1 MRATSIGHA
10 GIFIE
15 TRQGTILCDP
25 WFNPAFFGSWFVF
38 PRNDDLPHPL
48 RDEIL
53 HPSYLYISH
62 LHGDHLDEKW
72 LSENIPRHTPV
83 LLPDFPTNE
92 LERRLRSLGFDTFVR
107 TSNGIETDLGDGLT
121 VAIHVETS
129 ITDGPAGDS
138 ALVVSDGVHR
148 IVDQNDCRP
157 SDLDALRSH
166 GPVDQHW
173 LQFSGAIWYPMVY
186 EETPENMRRLVDLK
200 VESQFS
206 RALRYV
212 EALDA
217 RAVVPSAGPPCFLD
231 PDLFRFNVIDGD
243 ETSIFPD
250 QTSFIDRLAGI
261 GRKGVMNVP
270 GTVIECGSEFEPR
283 HPMPIEDVRAIFTDK
298 REYLTRYQ
306 RDYLPY
312 LEDLKASWNAPA
324 PDLVGRLR
332 AWWEPL
338 MTLAPTLCEAVGA
351 PCLLRAGDTDVLID
365 FPARQV
371 REHRGEPFG
380 FRFDIDRRLVET
392 VVAQNAVDWSD
403 KLFLSCRFGAWRSGA
418 YNEYLYNFFKSLS
431 VERMQR
437 TEAEAVRKIAPPE
450 PSDEIRIGDHI
461 VERYCPHRRADLGVF
476 GESDGSTLV
485 CTLHG
490 WKFDLETGR
499 CLNAEDR
506 RLRVRRADS

>member
-38 PRNDDLPHPL
+38 PRNDQLPHPL

-72 LSENIPRHTPV
+72 LRENIPRHTPV
-83 LLPDFPTNE
+83 LLPGFPTNE
-92 LERRLRSLGFDTFVR
+92 LERRLRSLGFDTFVH
-107 TSNGIETDLGDGLT
+107 TEDGIETDLGDGLT
-121 VAIHVETS
+121 IAIHVETS

-157 SDLDALRSH
+157 SNLDALRSH

-186 EETPENMRRLVDLK
+186 EESPETMRQLIDLK

-231 PDLFRFNVIDGD
+231 PDLFHLNVIDGD
-243 ETSIFPD
+243 ELSIFPD
-250 QTSFIDRLAGI
+250 QTAFANRLAAI
-261 GRKGVMNVP
+261 GRLSVTNVP
-270 GTVIECGSEFEPR
+270 GTTIECGSESAPR
-283 HPMPIEDVRAIFTDK
+283 HPISEDDVREIFTHK
-298 REYLTRYQ
+298 REYLRRYQ
-306 RDYLPY
+306 NDYLPY
-312 LEDLKASWNAPA
+312 LTELKESWAKPA
-324 PDLVGRLR
+324 PNLVGRLK

-338 MTLAPTLCEAVGA
+338 MALAPTLCDAIGA
-351 PCLLRAGDTDVLID
+351 ACLLQAGDTEVLID
-365 FPARQV
+365 FPNRRVSAHQ
-371 REHRGEPFG
+371 GEQFG

-437 TEAEAVRKIAPPE
+437 TEAEAVRKIAPPP

-461 VERYCPHRRADLGVF
+461 VERYCPHRRADLSVF
-476 GESDGSTLV
+476 GETDGTTLV

-490 WKFDLETGR
+490 WKFDLETGN
-499 CLNAEDR
+499 CLTADDR
-506 RLRVRRADS
+506 RLRVRRAD

>member
-38 PRNDDLPHPL
+38 PRNDQLPHPL

-72 LSENIPRHTPV
+72 LRENIPRHTPV
-83 LLPDFPTNE
+83 LLPGFPTNE
-92 LERRLRSLGFDTFVR
+92 LERRLRSLGFDTFVH
-107 TSNGIETDLGDGLT
+107 TEDGIETDLGDGLT
-121 VAIHVETS
+121 IAIHVETS

-157 SDLDALRSH
+157 SNLDALRSH

-186 EETPENMRRLVDLK
+186 EESPETMRQLIDLK

-231 PDLFRFNVIDGD
+231 PDLFHLNVIDGD
-243 ETSIFPD
+243 ELSIFPD
-250 QTSFIDRLAGI
+250 QTAFANRLAAI
-261 GRKGVMNVP
+261 GRQSVTNIP
-270 GTVIECGSEFEPR
+270 GTTIECGSESAPR
-283 HPMPIEDVRAIFTDK
+283 HPISEDDVREIFTHK
-298 REYLTRYQ
+298 REYLRRYQ
-306 RDYLPY
+306 NDYLPY
-312 LEDLKASWNAPA
+312 LTELKESWAKPA
-324 PDLVGRLR
+324 PNLVGRLK

-338 MTLAPTLCEAVGA
+338 MALAPTLCDAIGA
-351 PCLLRAGDTDVLID
+351 ACLLQAGDTEVLID
-365 FPARQV
+365 FPNRRVSAHQ
-371 REHRGEPFG
+371 GEQFG

-437 TEAEAVRKIAPPE
+437 TEAEAVRKIAPPP

-461 VERYCPHRRADLGVF
+461 VERYCPHRRADLSVF
-476 GESDGSTLV
+476 GETDGTTLV

-490 WKFDLETGR
+490 WKFDLETGK
-499 CLNAEDR
+499 CLTADDR
-506 RLRVRRADS
+506 RLRVRRAD